1 MSGAGRNGGAAQDE
15 GAGRNGGAAR
25 DEGAAPASGSRE
37 RILARVARAT
47 AARERTPHPGA
58 LATPAAHD
66 AVAAFRERFA
76 SQGGEMVVRDASQ
89 QAGAWLT
96 GFLRGLDPEV
106 AGVAVGTDVPA
117 EMRPD
122 LPEVA
127 AAHAGA
133 GVSVAWAAV
142 AESGSLILP
151 STGARAVQLLPPV
164 HVVWVPEGRIFA
176 RLEDALRE
184 LREALPSA
192 VGLHSG
198 PSKSADIGR
207 TVVTGVH
214 GPGRCVAVV
223 TPLPGGSRT

>member
-1 MSGAGRNGGAAQDE
+1 MSGPARLE
-15 GAGRNGGAAR
+15 GAAR
-25 DEGAAPASGSRE
+25 ADAAAPTPSARE

-47 AARERTPHPGA
+47 ASRQRTPHPGA

-66 AVAAFRERFA
+66 AARLFRERFE
-76 SQGGEMVVRDASQ
+76 SQGGEIVERDATLQ
-89 QAGAWLT
+89 PGEWLT
-96 GFLRGLDPEV
+96 GFLRGLEPEV
-106 AGVAVGTDVPA
+106 AGVAVGPEVPTA
-117 EMRPD
+117 MRPK

-127 AAHAGA
+127 AAHAEA
-133 GVSVAWAAV
+133 GISVAWAAV

-164 HVVWVPEGRIFA
+164 HVVWVPEGRLYP
-176 RLEDALRE
+176 RLEDALGE
-184 LREALPSA
+184 LREGLPSA

-214 GPGRCVAVV
+214 GPGRCVAVF
-223 TPLPGGSRT
+223 TPNRRFPS